1 MRVMSLGVLSF
12 QFLLFSL
19 VGSEPKEDNKLTNK
33 LIYIDQDTTPK
44 LFYLSFIEFGNLPRG
59 YAYLDAENEIHS
71 VVSSEQDVKKKYRI
85 SSIFCSSVDQFLLEN
100 EFDQVR
106 LSLGSYSF
114 LEDKNDEINRFVDDF
129 ELLEEK
135 SLLSFKKFIHQQVSS
150 ESSKRNEKPASF
162 DLSLTLIL
170 LGVVLLVL
178 FSIYKTPNI
187 MARSKRLR
195 VIAIRKKWIKNLY
208 STGKIDHS
216 LMTKLHKRID
226 YLPEIITSTAFSH
239 LDLSIF
245 GADPELEKA
254 LRRRKRGESVSYK
267 RVQEIY
273 GEADAKASAIYAKAY
288 DSSPASAE
296 FYQLF
301 WQPPLLLRNENVR
314 QFADVR

>member
-44 LFYLSFIEFGNLPRG
+44 LFYLSFIEVGNLPRG
-59 YAYLDAENEIHS
+59 YAYIDAENEIHS

-135 SLLSFKKFIHQQVSS
+135 SLLSFEKIQSS
-150 ESSKRNEKPASF
+150 SKSPPESSKRNEKPASF

-178 FSIYKTPNI
+178 FSIYKTPSI
-187 MARSKRLR
+187 IAKSKSSRIL
-195 VIAIRKKWIKNLY
+195 AIRKKWIKSLY
-208 STGKIDHS
+208 STGKINQS
-216 LMTKLHKRID
+216 LMTKLLKRID
-226 YLPEIITSTAFSH
+226 YLPEIITSSALSH
-239 LDLSIF
+239 LDLPFS

-254 LRRRKRGESVSYK
+254 LRRRKSGESVVNTKETSLDK
-267 RVQEIY
+267 TSR
-273 GEADAKASAIYAKAY
+273 
-288 DSSPASAE
+288 
-296 FYQLF
+296 
-301 WQPPLLLRNENVR
+301 
-314 QFADVR
+314 